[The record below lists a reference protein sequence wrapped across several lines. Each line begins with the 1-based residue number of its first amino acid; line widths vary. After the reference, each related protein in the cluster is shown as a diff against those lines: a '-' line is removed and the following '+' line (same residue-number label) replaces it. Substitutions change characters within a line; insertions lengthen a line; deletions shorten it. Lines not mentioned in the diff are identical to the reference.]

1 MPTPGPQTP
10 LASASS
16 SSPSADI
23 ESLLNN
29 LLSAFG
35 KKPKAEKGQKAKS
48 KSLPRNAKPLT
59 LAESFAFEKTG
70 YTTWTAKAKIII
82 LEEQTCSC
90 CGSRVTAVKDELY
103 LLDHKTSHSAW
114 FRHEGYGI
122 VEPENLP
129 IRFHRAEP
137 RFVSCCATCASAAID
152 DVLTLLSSPQLSLSL

>member
-1 MPTPGPQTP
+1 MTEPTLQTP
-10 LASASS
+10 LAA
-16 SSPSADI
+16 SPSADI

-29 LLSAFG
+29 LLLAFG

-48 KSLPRNAKPLT
+48 KSLPRNAKPLSVAENFN
-59 LAESFAFEKTG
+59 LAKTG
-70 YTTWTAKAKIII
+70 YTTWVAQAKVIV

-90 CGSRVTAVKDELY
+90 CGSRVTAVKDELF

-122 VEPENLP
+122 VEPDNLP
-129 IRFHRAEP
+129 VRFHRAEP
-137 RFVSCCATCASAAID
+137 RFVSCCATCASEAID

>member
-1 MPTPGPQTP
+1 MTEPTLQAP
-10 LASASS
+10 LAA
-16 SSPSADI
+16 SPSTDI
-23 ESLLNN
+23 ENLLNN

-35 KKPKAEKGQKAKS
+35 KKPKAEKGQKAKAKS
-48 KSLPRNAKPLT
+48 KALPRNAKPLT

-70 YTTWTAKAKIII
+70 YTTWTAKAKIIV

-122 VEPENLP
+122 VEPDNLP
-129 IRFHRAEP
+129 VRFHRAEP

-152 DVLTLLSSPQLSLSL
+152 DVLTLLASPQLSLPL